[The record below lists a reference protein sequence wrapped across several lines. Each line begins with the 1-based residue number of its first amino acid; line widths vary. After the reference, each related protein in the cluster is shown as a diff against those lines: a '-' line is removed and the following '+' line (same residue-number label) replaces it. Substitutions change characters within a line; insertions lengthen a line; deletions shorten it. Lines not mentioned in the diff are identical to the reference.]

1 MYQNIDGTIG
11 ITVNDWINA
20 GLSYKQFNHDSYR
33 GYLHIVKRGINGNT
47 LIDVHSI
54 KRPDRLQAIERTYGK
69 VAEKAAKTIFDITLD
84 AKANVF
90 YMNYRKPDGS
100 PLDPER
106 VD

>member
-1 MYQNIDGTIG
+1 MYQNIDGTIALS
-11 ITVNDWINA
+11 VNDWIDA
-20 GLSYKQFNHDSYR
+20 GLSWDQFKNDSKR
-33 GYLHIVKRGINGNT
+33 GFLHIFKRSVNGNT